1 MMKNFLFI
9 CMLLL
14 GLSTSALAQESIVVT
29 GVVTD
34 TNKEPMIGVNVS
46 ISNIPGLGA
55 ITDLNGKYSI
65 KMPPYHKL
73 VFTYIG
79 FEKVEVLVKEQRTV
93 NVTMKEASAREIDEV
108 VITGTG
114 AQKKLTVTGAITN
127 VDVDVLKANP
137 SGSMANALAGNV
149 PGILAMQTSGKPG
162 SVSEFWIRGISTFG
176 ASNSALVLVD
186 GFERSLDE
194 INVEDVES
202 FSVLKDASATAIYGS
217 KGANG
222 VVLITTKH
230 GKAGKINISAKAET
244 FYNMLTQVPDFVD
257 GYTYASMANEAKIT
271 RNLEPLYKA
280 DELEIFRLG
289 LDPDLYPNVN
299 WIDELLRKGSWSTR
313 ATLSMNGGGNTARYY
328 VSGSYLDQQGMY
340 KVDKAL
346 KDYHTNANFRRWN
359 YRMNVDIDITKS
371 TLLKVGVSGSLQKA
385 NDSGVGSDAIWTA
398 LMGYNAIMVPKLYSN
413 GYVPAYGNDNGDR
426 FNPWVQATMTGYREN
441 WKNNIQTN
449 VTLEQKLDFI
459 TKGLRFVGRFGY
471 DTENNNWINRRKWPE
486 QWKAKRFRAT
496 DGTLDY
502 DRVAE
507 ERKMFQESGS
517 DGLRN
522 EFFEAELHYS
532 RGFKHHHLGGTLKY
546 NQSSKIKTVGL
557 GDDLKQGIARRNQG
571 LAGRFTY
578 NWNYRYFID
587 FNFGYTGS
595 ENFAAGHRFG
605 FFPAI
610 SGAWNIAEESLIK
623 KHLKWMNMFKIR
635 YSYGKVGNDNLGN
648 TRFPYLYDI
657 ETMTKK
663 DGDKTVD
670 TGGYN
675 FGDYTFDRYYG
686 GMRYSSLSSP
696 NVTWEIATK
705 HDLGIDFSF
714 FNDKLSG
721 SVDYF
726 NEKRE
731 GIYMLREYLPGIV
744 GLESNPSAN
753 VGKVTSEGFDGHFT
767 FRQKLGAVGLTIRS
781 NITYS
786 KNEIVDRDEE
796 NNYYWYKMQ
805 KGHRVNQARGL
816 ISLGLFKD
824 YDDIRNSPVQDFDG
838 YKVMPGDIK
847 YKDVNGDGK
856 IDGNDQVAIGA
867 TTKPNLIYGFGIAA
881 NWKGLDVNL
890 HFQGAGKST
899 YFIDGSTVHMFKL
912 GDGWGNVLSEMANS
926 NRWISADI
934 SGDPATENPNAE
946 YPRLSYGPNSNNYQ
960 QSTYWLRNGSYLRLK
975 TVEVGYTLPTQ
986 LVNKVHFNTVRI
998 FFVGTNLLT
1007 WSAFKL
1013 WDPEMGSTDGKRYP
1027 LSKNLSLGISVNL

>member
-29 GVVTD
+29 GAVTD

-346 KDYHTNANFRRWN
+346 KDYNTNANFRRWN

-522 EFFEAELHYS
+522 EFSEAELHYS

-731 GIYMLREYLPGIV
+731 GIYMLREYSPGIV

>member
-346 KDYHTNANFRRWN
+346 KDYNTNANFRRWN

-623 KHLKWMNMFKIR
+623 KHLKWMKMFKIR

>member
-346 KDYHTNANFRRWN
+346 KDYNTNANFRRWN

-507 ERKMFQESGS
+507 ERKMFQYSGS

>member
-346 KDYHTNANFRRWN
+346 KDYNTNANFRRWN

-847 YKDVNGDGK
+847 YKDLNGDGK

>member
-346 KDYHTNANFRRWN
+346 KDYNTNANFRRWN

-371 TLLKVGVSGSLQKA
+371 TLLTVGVSGSLQKA

-426 FNPWVQATMTGYREN
+426 FNPWVQATMTGDREN

>member
-1 MMKNFLFI
+1 
-9 CMLLL
+9 
-14 GLSTSALAQESIVVT
+14 
-29 GVVTD
+29 
-34 TNKEPMIGVNVS
+34 
-46 ISNIPGLGA
+46 
-55 ITDLNGKYSI
+55 
-65 KMPPYHKL
+65 
-73 VFTYIG
+73 
-79 FEKVEVLVKEQRTV
+79 
-93 NVTMKEASAREIDEV
+93 
-108 VITGTG
+108 
-114 AQKKLTVTGAITN
+114 
-127 VDVDVLKANP
+127 
-137 SGSMANALAGNV
+137 
-149 PGILAMQTSGKPG
+149 
-162 SVSEFWIRGISTFG
+162 
-176 ASNSALVLVD
+176 
-186 GFERSLDE
+186 
-194 INVEDVES
+194 
-202 FSVLKDASATAIYGS
+202 
-217 KGANG
+217 
-222 VVLITTKH
+222 
-230 GKAGKINISAKAET
+230 
-244 FYNMLTQVPDFVD
+244 
-257 GYTYASMANEAKIT
+257 
-271 RNLEPLYKA
+271 
-280 DELEIFRLG
+280 
-289 LDPDLYPNVN
+289 
-299 WIDELLRKGSWSTR
+299 
-313 ATLSMNGGGNTARYY
+313 
-328 VSGSYLDQQGMY
+328 
-340 KVDKAL
+340 
-346 KDYHTNANFRRWN
+346 
-359 YRMNVDIDITKS
+359 
-371 TLLKVGVSGSLQKA
+371 
-385 NDSGVGSDAIWTA
+385 
-398 LMGYNAIMVPKLYSN
+398 
-413 GYVPAYGNDNGDR
+413 
-426 FNPWVQATMTGYREN
+426 
-441 WKNNIQTN
+441 
-449 VTLEQKLDFI
+449 
-459 TKGLRFVGRFGY
+459 
-471 DTENNNWINRRKWPE
+471 
-486 QWKAKRFRAT
+486 
-496 DGTLDY
+496 
-502 DRVAE
+502 
-507 ERKMFQESGS
+507 
-517 DGLRN
+517 
-522 EFFEAELHYS
+522 LHYS

>member
-346 KDYHTNANFRRWN
+346 KDYNTNANFRRWN

-587 FNFGYTGS
+587 SNFGYTGS

>member
-346 KDYHTNANFRRWN
+346 KDYNTNANFRRWN

-975 TVEVGYTLPTQ
+975 TVEVGYTLPTL